1 MNFQIRD
8 ELENLQTNSMF
19 DVHGIEFRF
28 TNNLLASLEKRFP
41 GGWRTKMP
49 YAALT
54 LLDRRNRDLYLSE
67 GELPIVVTE
76 IKKDPIFAR
85 LRREEE
91 VEDVEGGGR
100 EVELHP
106 EPDQPGPTG
115 RKARLLAEKAVHQV
129 LLHIGHTVDQKIDE
143 EIER

>member
-1 MNFQIRD
+1 M
-8 ELENLQTNSMF
+8 
-19 DVHGIEFRF
+19 
-28 TNNLLASLEKRFP
+28 
-41 GGWRTKMP
+41 
-49 YAALT
+49 
-54 LLDRRNRDLYLSE
+54 
-67 GELPIVVTE
+67 
-76 IKKDPIFAR
+76 
-85 LRREEE
+85 
-91 VEDVEGGGR
+91 EGGGR